1 MTDRELLTIVS
12 QAWGAISCVTAG
24 ARLEIKSITN
34 PVSCRRAPVPCFLRS
49 FSAFSLRFSPCPF
62 LWFLS
67 PGPVGCSCQRLPEPH
82 WSLYQLFP
90 LPGVTFIALQLSHQ
104 SVKPYPAKP
113 GAAEA
118 QERDKF
124 TSESVLL
131 LCSYGLTTT
140 ISLRHDV
147 R

>member
-1 MTDRELLTIVS
+1 MNPLSCTPEFQIMTDRELLTIVS

-24 ARLEIKSITN
+24 ARLEIKSNTN

-113 GAAEA
+113 GAAGGTGEGQVYLRVCFA
-118 QERDKF
+118 
-124 TSESVLL
+124 
-131 LCSYGLTTT
+131 
-140 ISLRHDV
+140 SL
-147 R
+147 